1 MNFVIRGRFVAIKG
15 RHEMLY
21 YIEREGER
29 ERKSVI
35 LDPYRTSGQ
44 YDRNLSFTCTTENKV
59 IRSGFTISSRMK
71 GRTEP
76 REHWRRNAAAR
87 SAKTTVFAGSE
98 QPLCDSRFTR
108 ARSLFERF
116 WNDAVQLAYSCN
128 FANIFFSFD
137 ATFLDYYTNVKSA
150 RELLKEKQR
159 KRRRGPRAK
168 IFVSRLEFTQDT
180 YCISN
185 EKTPKRKLSAKVYP
199 YEFKNY
205 STVCRTIVLQ
215 HLHKDHVQK
224 RTGNCPG
231 STAYRNKIEENLENF
246 EIYSLCV
253 GRMVYE
259 RLYLNVSIS
268 FLRCC
273 NK

>member
-1 MNFVIRGRFVAIKG
+1 MRLREVNPSNDSVKEERRYIRVRGNEISPPDCSTNGRRKTRKDITARCPVPSSIVLLFFSRVLFDDVGSKSKSISSFYRSIRRNCNKKKRLNEISWLFTSKDEFRNSWTIRSDKRKAWNVLLHRK
-15 RHEMLY
+15 R
-21 YIEREGER
+21 ERER

-87 SAKTTVFAGSE
+87 SAKTTVSAGSE

-128 FANIFFSFD
+128 FANIFFPSM
-137 ATFLDYYTNVKSA
+137 
-150 RELLKEKQR
+150 QR
-159 KRRRGPRAK
+159 
-168 IFVSRLEFTQDT
+168 F
-180 YCISN
+180 
-185 EKTPKRKLSAKVYP
+185 
-199 YEFKNY
+199 
-205 STVCRTIVLQ
+205 STIIQT
-215 HLHKDHVQK
+215 
-224 RTGNCPG
+224 
-231 STAYRNKIEENLENF
+231 
-246 EIYSLCV
+246 
-253 GRMVYE
+253 
-259 RLYLNVSIS
+259 
-268 FLRCC
+268 
-273 NK
+273 